1 MEQDRTEG
9 YLPRAV
15 EEKWQAIWEE
25 RGTNRFT
32 PEELK
37 DPSNPYYNL
46 MMFPYPSAEGL
57 HVGNIYAF
65 TGADVHGRYQRLTG
79 KDVFEPIGFDAF
91 GIHSENFA
99 LKLGVNPMDLT
110 PRNVANFTR
119 QLRRIGGMFDWSHT
133 VDTSD
138 PAYYRWTQWIFVQLF
153 KAGLA
158 ERKEAPVNWCPSC
171 MTVLANEQVQG
182 GLCERCESAVEQRR
196 IAQWFFR
203 ITDYAQRLLD
213 NLKVID
219 WSDTTLRAQENWIG
233 RSEGAILT
241 FPVLEGSSPEG
252 ASSQG
257 AAGSIEAPESP
268 SGHGASPD
276 CMDAATSHS
285 ISVFTTRPDT
295 VFGAT
300 YMVLAPEHPLVPVI
314 VTPQRR
320 PEVVAYQK
328 QAARMDLVTRQKAD
342 KTKTGVFTGAYCRN
356 PATGEPIPVWIA
368 DYVLVEYGTGAI
380 MAVPGHDQRDFEFAR
395 TFGLPIPRVVAGP
408 GQDAATPL
416 EEAYVGDGVLVNSGR
431 FDGLP
436 WREGARAIV
445 EWLEGQGLA
454 EARVNYR
461 LHDWCISRQRYWGPP
476 IPVIHCDACGPLPVP
491 EEDLPVVLP
500 RVEDFK
506 PDDSGVSPLARV
518 ETWYRTTCPSCGA
531 PARRETDVSDTFLD
545 SSWYF
550 LRYPSTDRG
559 DVPMDLD
566 ITRRWLPVDCYIGG
580 EEHAV
585 LHLLY
590 ARFITMALHDLG
602 HLNFEEPFTKF
613 RKHGLII
620 REGAKMSKSK
630 GNVIVPDPIIEEYGA
645 DTFRIYLMFLGPFAE
660 GGDYRDEGIQGPFGF
675 LHRLH
680 DTVVSVAGDRGGPTR
695 AQGGAEAASSSW
707 GGRNRTGSGS
717 AAIDVDDAP
726 PDPEVERKLH
736 KTIRQVS
743 EQLPRLQYNT
753 AVAAMMEYLN
763 AVRAGG
769 RKARRGEVEAL
780 VVLVAPFAPHLAEEL
795 WQRLGHEESIFKGAN
810 WPSFDPAKAAEDTV
824 KIAVQVNGKL
834 RGTVD
839 VPAGTGQ
846 EEVEALAR
854 SQENVSRH
862 LEGAP
867 VRRLI
872 FVPNRLL
879 NFVVG

>member
-1 MEQDRTEG
+1 MEQDRPDG
-9 YLPRAV
+9 YAPRAV

-32 PEELK
+32 VHQLREVPA
-37 DPSNPYYNL
+37 PYYNL

-99 LKLGVNPMDLT
+99 LKQGINPMDLT

-153 KAGLA
+153 RAGLA

-171 MTVLANEQVQG
+171 MTVLANEQVVG
-182 GLCERCESAVEQRR
+182 GLCERCDTPVEQRR

-219 WSDTTLRAQENWIG
+219 WSDTTLRAQENWLG

-241 FPVLEGSSPEG
+241 FPVLGGED
-252 ASSQG
+252 AS
-257 AAGSIEAPESP
+257 
-268 SGHGASPD
+268 
-276 CMDAATSHS
+276 S

-300 YMVLAPEHPLVPVI
+300 YMVLAPEHPLVSAITAPD
-314 VTPQRR
+314 RR
-320 PEVVAYQK
+320 SEVEAYQK
-328 QAARMDLVTRQKAD
+328 QAARMDLVARQKAD
-342 KTKTGVFTGAYCRN
+342 KTKTGVSTGAFCRN

-395 TFGLPIPRVVAGP
+395 AFDLPIPRVVAGP
-408 GQDAATPL
+408 GDEAATPL
-416 EEAYVGDGVLVNSGR
+416 HVAYAGDGILVNSGR

-436 WREGARAIV
+436 WKEGARAIV
-445 EWLEGQGLA
+445 DWLQERGLA
-454 EARVNYR
+454 EPRVNFR

-476 IPVIHCDACGPLPVP
+476 IPIIHCKACGPVAVP
-491 EEDLPVVLP
+491 EEELPVILP

-518 ETWYRTTCPSCGA
+518 EEWYRTTCPQCGGE
-531 PARRETDVSDTFLD
+531 ARRETDVSDTFLD

-559 DVPMDLD
+559 DVPMDPD

-590 ARFITMALHDLG
+590 ARFITMALRDMG
-602 HLNFEEPFTKF
+602 HLHFEEPFSKF

-645 DTFRIYLMFLGPFAE
+645 DTFRIYLMFLGPFSE
-660 GGDYRDEGIQGPFGF
+660 GGDYRDEGIQGPYGF

-680 DTVVSVAGDRGGPTR
+680 DTVASVAALPDD
-695 AQGGAEAASSSW
+695 
-707 GGRNRTGSGS
+707 GRS
-717 AAIDVDDAP
+717 
-726 PDPEVERKLH
+726 PDPAVERKLH

-743 EQLPRLQYNT
+743 EQLPNLQYNT

-763 AVRAGG
+763 TVRAGG
-769 RKARRGEVEAL
+769 RRASRAEVEPL

-795 WQRLGHEESIFKGAN
+795 WERLGHTESVFQGAN
-810 WPSFDPAKAAEDTV
+810 WPPFDPSKATEDTV
-824 KIAVQVNGKL
+824 KIAIQVNGKL
-834 RGTVD
+834 RGTVE

-846 EEVEALAR
+846 DLVESLAR

-862 LEGAP
+862 LESFS
-867 VRRLI
+867 VRRVI
-872 FVPNRLL
+872 FLPDRLL
-879 NFVVG
+879 NLVVH